1 MIGLP
6 VAEALYL
13 ATNGSHLC
21 AVIRN
26 GVSTSHCVGSTK
38 ERLGYRL

>member
-26 GVSTSHCVGSTK
+26 RRQSHCVGSTK
-38 ERLGYRL
+38 ERLGHRL